1 MFNLEDL
8 KMGGERSR
16 TTSASTGFTLEQA
29 IQGGSLSTI
38 LQQSLQ
44 SEDKDQLDWILQQN
58 DPAMIDK
65 TLLQLKQPKVI
76 SALFKHMLVKYQ
88 EQNIEDTM
96 SLTVWLRQ
104 LLRIHWVT
112 LLKTSPALLMENIQ
126 ALQGL
131 KQVIKVKT
139 ECLHDMISLK
149 GKLEMLKT
157 TFQMQDPSQKY
168 QKIKNNLKK

>member
-1 MFNLEDL
+1 
-8 KMGGERSR
+8 
-16 TTSASTGFTLEQA
+16 
-29 IQGGSLSTI
+29 
-38 LQQSLQ
+38 
-44 SEDKDQLDWILQQN
+44 
-58 DPAMIDK
+58 MIDK

-76 SALFKHMLVKYQ
+76 SALFKHMLIKYQ
-88 EQNIEDTM
+88 QQNIEDTM

-112 LLKTSPALLMENIQ
+112 LLKTSPGLLMENIQ

-131 KQVIKVKT
+131 KQVIKMKT

-168 QKIKNNLKK
+168 